1 MDRSS
6 PLPHPRDPEEHD
18 RAPAKAT
25 LRPGLRLSERV
36 SFPSELPISQRVIDI
51 VNAIDAHQ
59 VIIVAGET
67 GSGKTT
73 QLPKMCLAMGRGVHG
88 QIGCT
93 QPRRIAA
100 TSVAARVAQELD
112 TELGDV
118 VGYKVRFQDKVKNN
132 SYIKFMTD
140 GILLAEIQ
148 SDPLLRRYDTI
159 IIDEAHE
166 RSLNIDFL
174 LGFLVGLLP
183 RRRDLRIIVSSATL
197 EIERFAAFFGG
208 APVIEVS
215 GRTYP
220 VDVLYR
226 PPRDD
231 EADLADAVAN
241 TVNEIAEM
249 DPRNDMLVFLPGERE
264 IREAMSEIEK
274 RALPH
279 TVVLPLYARLSAA
292 EQQRVFQRA
301 PQRRVVLAT
310 NVAETSLTIPGIVY
324 VVDPGVARVNR
335 YSVRT
340 GVSQLLIEPISQAS
354 ANQRKGRCG
363 RIESGVCF
371 RIYEESDYET
381 RPAHT
386 DPEIKRV
393 GLAGVIL
400 RMKVLRLGDIERF
413 AFLDPPQSRAIAE
426 GYRVLEEL
434 GAIDD
439 DGRLTPIGEQLGVLP
454 VDPRLGRMILG
465 GREEGALDDVLI
477 IAAALGLQDPRERP
491 LAAQQRA
498 DEAHRKFRDEGSDFA
513 SYLKL
518 WSFWQDARARSSRRQ
533 MQKLCRDHFLSYNR
547 MREWEDIHEQL
558 VRVAREL
565 GFAPDGRRRPDA
577 RGNGTRG
584 SDARG
589 KEARGKDARGKE
601 ARGKDARGS
610 DTPAPAEQ
618 LHRAL
623 LPGLLSK
630 IGMWN
635 PEARVYLGARQTRF
649 LIHPSSSLARKPP
662 PWVMAAELVETSQ
675 LFARCV
681 ARIDPA
687 WIERAAGPLC
697 RRSHGDPHWEQKQ
710 GQVMAKEQVT
720 LYGLPIVK
728 DRKVA
733 YARFDPALCRSMFI
747 THALVRHEYATKG
760 AFMEHNRRLLD
771 EVQRLRDKARRSDM
785 FADEYELGEFFDKRI
800 PDEVVS
806 AKTFEDWRRGAEAQT
821 PSVLHLS
828 LADILFEEA
837 HELSPERYPDQL
849 VVGGATLPLTYK
861 FDPSEDDDGI
871 TATVPLAVLPQLD
884 AEVLAWTVP
893 GWQEA
898 KLVALLESLPKPV
911 RKTLAPLD
919 ERARELAAALR
930 PFDGPMLAAVE
941 RAIFERTGERVP
953 RDAWELRSLPAYL
966 SFTFHIVDER
976 NKLLAQGRD
985 LVDLQRTLGH
995 RAKQV
1000 WAAAPRER
1008 YERSGLTSWEID
1020 ELPAT
1025 VTLDVGGRR
1034 LLAYPALVDT
1044 GAAVDVRL
1052 LESPAAAAEATR
1064 EGLRRLY
1071 LLQLRTTLGKLEA
1084 QLPGSLAHGPLAGAS
1099 GASSS
1104 PSSSSSSSSSSSLSS
1119 SSSSMT
1125 PRQQIVL
1132 RALDEAFRLTEPDA
1146 VPRSKA
1152 AFQARFTEG
1161 RDALPGALGQLGLL
1175 AVELCAELEKARAAL
1190 KPLAG
1195 KPGVPRA
1202 VFDDVQSQLTHLV
1215 PPDLLRDTPL
1225 VRVVHIIRYLKAIQ
1239 VRLQRQAHDPPKDQ
1253 QKAAQVAPFWQ
1264 RYLTRRDE
1272 LRAKGRP
1279 LADLDELRWLIEEL
1293 RVQTFAPEL
1302 RTVVSVSPQLLQDV
1316 WAKVSR

>member
-1 MDRSS
+1 MDRSP
-6 PLPHPRDPEEHD
+6 PLPPLPDPAD
-18 RAPAKAT
+18 RGGAPPAPA
-25 LRPGLRLSERV
+25 LRPGLRLSDRV
-36 SFPSELPISQRVIDI
+36 AFPSDLPISGRVIDI
-51 VNAIDAHQ
+51 VNAIDAHP

-73 QLPKMCLAMGRGVHG
+73 QLPKICLAMGRGVHG

-100 TSVAARVAQELD
+100 TSVAARVAQELG

-118 VGYKVRFQDKVKNN
+118 VGYKVRFNDKVKKT
-132 SYIKFMTD
+132 SYVKFMTD

-148 SDPLLRRYDTI
+148 GDPLLRGYDTI
-159 IIDEAHE
+159 ILDEAHE

-174 LGFLVGLLP
+174 LGFVKRLLP
-183 RRRDLRIIVSSATL
+183 QRPDLRVIVSSATL
-197 EIERFAAFFGG
+197 ETERFAAFFGG

-264 IREAMSEIEK
+264 IREAMGEIEK

-292 EQQRVFQRA
+292 EQQRVFQRL
-301 PQRRVVLAT
+301 PERRVVLAT

-324 VVDPGVARVNR
+324 VVDAGLARVNR

-340 GVSQLLIEPISQAS
+340 GVSQLLIEPISKAS
-354 ANQRKGRCG
+354 ADQRKGRCG
-363 RIESGVCF
+363 RTESGVCF
-371 RIYEESDYET
+371 RLYEEQDYEA

-393 GLAGVIL
+393 SLAGVIL
-400 RMKVLRLGDIERF
+400 RMKALRLGDIERF
-413 AFLDPPQSRAIAE
+413 PFLDPPQSRAVAE

-434 GAIDD
+434 GAIED
-439 DGRLTPIGEQLGVLP
+439 DGRLTAMGEQLGRLP

-465 GREEGALDDVLI
+465 GRDEGGLREVLI

-491 LAAQQRA
+491 QAAQQRA

-513 SYLKL
+513 GYLKL
-518 WSFWQDARARSSRRQ
+518 WSFWQDARARSSRSQ
-533 MQKLCRDHFLSYNR
+533 MHRLCRDHFLSYHR

-558 VRVAREL
+558 VRVVREL
-565 GFAPDGRRRPDA
+565 GFAPGDRRGRPAGDPAGDADGA
-577 RGNGTRG
+577 GGTPPRG
-584 SDARG
+584 SEPPG
-589 KEARGKDARGKE
+589 
-601 ARGKDARGS
+601 
-610 DTPAPAEQ
+610 PAEQ

-623 LPGLLSK
+623 LPGLLSR
-630 IGMWN
+630 IGMWS
-635 PEARVYLGARQTRF
+635 PEARVYIGARQTRF
-649 LIHPSSSLARKPP
+649 MIHPSSALARKPP

-681 ARIDPA
+681 ARIDPV
-687 WIERAAGPLC
+687 WLERAAGPLC
-697 RRSHGDPHWEQKQ
+697 RKSHGDPHWEQKQ

-733 YARFDPALCRSMFI
+733 YARIDPALCRTMFI

-771 EVQRLRDKARRSDM
+771 EVERLRDKARRSDM
-785 FADEYELGEFFDKRI
+785 LADEYELGLFFDRRI
-800 PDEVVS
+800 PETVVS
-806 AKTFEDWRRGAEAQT
+806 GKTFEDWRRAAEARDPAMLQ
-821 PSVLHLS
+821 LS
-828 LADILFEEA
+828 LADLLLDDA

-849 VVGGATLPLTYK
+849 AVRGGVLPLAYR
-861 FDPSEDDDGI
+861 FDPTEDDDGV
-871 TATVPLAVLPQLD
+871 TATVPLALLPQLD
-884 AEVLAWTVP
+884 PEVLAWTIP
-893 GWQEA
+893 GWHET
-898 KLVALLESLPKPV
+898 KLAALLEALPKAV
-911 RKTLAPLD
+911 RKAIASLCPLGELA
-919 ERARELAAALR
+919 RGLAAALR
-930 PFDGPMLAAVE
+930 PFDGPMLPTLE
-941 RAIFERTGERVP
+941 RALLERTGERVP
-953 RDAWELRSLPAYL
+953 SDAWDLRALPAYL
-966 SFTFHIVDER
+966 GIYFRVVDER
-976 NKLLAQGRD
+976 DKVLGHGRD
-985 LVDLQRTLGH
+985 LAELQRTLGH
-995 RAKQV
+995 RAKQL
-1000 WAAAPRER
+1000 WSTAPRER
-1008 YERSGLTSWEID
+1008 HERSGLTSWDLD
-1020 ELPAT
+1020 ELPAS

-1034 LLAYPALVDT
+1034 LLAYPALVAT
-1044 GAAVDVRL
+1044 ETAVDVRL

-1064 EGLRRLY
+1064 EGLRRLF
-1071 LLQLRTTLGKLEA
+1071 LLQLRTTLSKLEA
-1084 QLPGSLAHGPLAGAS
+1084 QLPGSLAQGPLAAAAAG
-1099 GASSS
+1099 S
-1104 PSSSSSSSSSSSLSS
+1104 PL
-1119 SSSSMT
+1119 T
-1125 PRQQIVL
+1125 PRRQIVL

-1146 VPRSKA
+1146 VPRTRA
-1152 AFQARFTEG
+1152 AFQARLAEG
-1161 RDALPGALGQLGLL
+1161 RDALQGSLVQLGLV
-1175 AVELCAELEKARAAL
+1175 AVELAAELDKVRLAL
-1190 KPLAG
+1190 KALAG

-1202 VFDDVQSQLTHLV
+1202 VLDDIQTQLAHLA
-1215 PPDLLRDTPL
+1215 PPDLMRATPVPRL
-1225 VRVVHIIRYLKAIQ
+1225 GHIARYLKAIQ
-1239 VRLQRQAHDPPKDQ
+1239 VRLSRQAHDPQKDQ

-1264 RYLTRRDE
+1264 GYLTRRDE
-1272 LRAKGRP
+1272 LRTRGRP
-1279 LADLDELRWLIEEL
+1279 LTEIDEFGWLVEEL

-1302 RTVVSVSPQLLQDV
+1302 KTAVSVSSQRLQDV